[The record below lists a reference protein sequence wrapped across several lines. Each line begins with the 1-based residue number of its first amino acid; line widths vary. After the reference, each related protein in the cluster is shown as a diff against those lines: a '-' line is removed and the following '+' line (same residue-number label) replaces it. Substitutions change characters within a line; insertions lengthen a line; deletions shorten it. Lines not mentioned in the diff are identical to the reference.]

1 MSSYFHVQSVSTVM
15 QETMQPSLP
24 CAFREEAAATGAAAA
39 SAVMYSFPS
48 AKSQR
53 FIVVPLRGGDKLTP
67 VCHYWPE
74 LPHRAFHHTF
84 QMEVLF
90 YHSLVGDI
98 TSSCW
103 SELMIR
109 ANISVLT

>member
-1 MSSYFHVQSVSTVM
+1 MSSYFHEQNVSTVM
-15 QETMQPSLP
+15 QETMHPSLL
-24 CAFREEAAATGAAAA
+24 CAFREDDAAA
-39 SAVMYSFPS
+39 SAVMYYFPL

-67 VCHYWPE
+67 VCHHWPA
-74 LPHRAFHHTF
+74 LPHRALHHTF

>member
-1 MSSYFHVQSVSTVM
+1 MNGVSTVM
-15 QETMQPSLP
+15 KETMQPLLP
-24 CAFREEAAATGAAAA
+24 CAFREDDVAAA

-53 FIVVPLRGGDKLTP
+53 FIVVPLRGGDKLTL
-67 VCHYWPE
+67 VCHHWPE
-74 LPHRAFHHTF
+74 LPHRALHHTF

-98 TSSCW
+98 TSSSW
-103 SELMIR
+103 SKLMNR